1 MRDREVRLRGWS
13 GVLSMLGWCG
23 VLAAGALG
31 GCGPT
36 PPAGGPSGQP
46 TGTGKPAGTG
56 VVGVA
61 PTLLPTSKPF
71 DPCEGGLTLTATY
84 SGVLRGARCDD
95 DRFPIMADTAKML
108 GVDCRYCHVPHPT
121 DAKKEI
127 YPVMTARKEIANW
140 MRGSL
145 MMAIKPADGS
155 ELKCSSCHTSASGK
169 PVAKILGTPR
179 DEVYAH
185 EWMSLVMTTKFVVA
199 ATGEKLKCKHCHVGN
214 YKTPEWQAKVILTDH
229 IPAH

>member
-1 MRDREVRLRGWS
+1 MKPIQITDPKKNEEDRDKELKKRMSRIKHKIIVMS
-13 GVLSMLGWCG
+13 GKGGVGKTSVSVNLSYT
-23 VLAAGALG
+23 LALTGRDVGLVDIDLH
-31 GCGPT
+31 GPN
-36 PPAGGPSGQP
+36 
-46 TGTGKPAGTG
+46 
-56 VVGVA
+56 
-61 PTLLPTSKPF
+61 
-71 DPCEGGLTLTATY
+71 
-84 SGVLRGARCDD
+84 
-95 DRFPIMADTAKML
+95 IAKML

>member
-1 MRDREVRLRGWS
+1 MRESMVRLRGWS
-13 GVLSMLGWCG
+13 GVLSVLGWGG

-36 PPAGGPSGQP
+36 PPPDGPSGQP
-46 TGTGKPAGTG
+46 TATVKPLGSGGAAA
-56 VVGVA
+56 A
-61 PTLLPTSKPF
+61 PTLAPTSAPF
-71 DPCEGGLTLTATY
+71 DPCEGGLTLTTKY
-84 SGVLRGARCDD
+84 TGVLRDARCDD

-121 DAKKEI
+121 DPKKEL
-127 YPVMTARKEIANW
+127 YPVMTPKKEIANW
-140 MRGSL
+140 MRGHL
-145 MMAIKPADGS
+145 MAAIKPADGS
-155 ELKCSSCHTSASGK
+155 ELRCVSCHVDKNGK

-185 EWMSLVMTTKFVVA
+185 EWMSLVMTTKFVVR

-229 IPAH
+229 LPAH